1 MKRIILHDQGFTV
14 GGPKAVLDG
23 IEKQIGHR
31 HEFVRLLQKDSCGF
45 NPIKA
50 VKFILDYRKKINSL
64 NADAIYICGLEY
76 NGLLMTL
83 AAKLSNVKRVILS
96 VHGSYWDIKER
107 SLRISLVKYL
117 IEPLEVLLAD
127 KVFTVCEEA
136 QRHIKAL
143 KFARKNCN
151 AGVVYNM
158 FPQDDYNSIPAGL
171 FRMEY
176 GVPSDSIVV
185 AIVGRVCKDKGHQ
198 YIIDAIKKFDDTR
211 YVFVIVGIGDYI
223 QEYERRCEDEIKE
236 KRVILTGARN
246 DVNNILKDSNIFLFA
261 TLHEN
266 HSIALLEA
274 VNMRCAALVTNVG
287 GNPEIIEDGK
297 GGILIPVK
305 DSDSIVDG
313 LRKFADHDMRKQCA
327 DYSYSCAKDKFS
339 FNNTYGKLDTILVD
353 ETR

>member
-23 IEKQIGHR
+23 IENQIGNR
-31 HEFVRLLQKDSCGF
+31 YEFVRLLQKESCGF

-50 VKFILDYRKKINSL
+50 IKFILDYRRKINSY

-76 NGLLMTL
+76 SGLLMTL
-83 AAKLSNVKRVILS
+83 AAKLSNVKRVLLS

-107 SLRISLVKYL
+107 SFRISFVKYI
-117 IEPLEVLLAD
+117 IEPLEVLLVD

-158 FPQDDYNSIPAGL
+158 FPQDDYTLIPVGL
-171 FRMEY
+171 FRSEY
-176 GVPSDSIVV
+176 NISSDSIVV

-198 YIIDAIKKFDDTR
+198 YIIDAIKKFDDSR
-211 YVFVIVGIGDYI
+211 YVFAIVGSGDFM
-223 QEYERRCEDEIKE
+223 QEYERQCENEIRN
-236 KRVILTGARN
+236 KRVILTGARS
-246 DVNNILKDSNIFLFA
+246 DVNNILKDSDIFLFA

-274 VNMRCAALVTNVG
+274 VNMHCAAIVTNIG
-287 GNPEIIEDGK
+287 GNPEIIDDGK
-297 GGILIPVK
+297 GGVLIPVK
-305 DSDSIVDG
+305 DSESIVDG
-313 LRKFADHDMRKQCA
+313 LKKLDDPDVRKRYT
-327 DYSYSCAKDKFS
+327 DYSYAYAKDKFS
-339 FNNTYGKLDTILVD
+339 FINTYGKLDAILVD
-353 ETR
+353 

>member
-1 MKRIILHDQGFTV
+1 MKRIILHDQGFTI

-31 HEFVRLLQKDSCGF
+31 HEFVRLLQRESCGF

-50 VKFILDYRKKINSL
+50 VKFILDYRNKINRL

-76 NGLLMTL
+76 NGLLMTF

-107 SLRISLVKYL
+107 SLRISFLKYL

-158 FPQDDYNSIPAGL
+158 FPQEDYDSIPAGL
-171 FRMEY
+171 FRAEY
-176 GVPSDSIVV
+176 SIPSDSIVV

-198 YIIDAIKKFDDTR
+198 FIIDAIKKFDDSR
-211 YVFVIVGIGDYI
+211 FVFVIVGTGDFI
-223 QEYERRCEDEIKE
+223 HEYERQCAEEIGE

-246 DVNNILKDSNIFLFA
+246 DVNNILKDSDIFLFA

-274 VNMRCAALVTNVG
+274 VNMRCAALVTNIG

-313 LRKFADHDMRKQCA
+313 LKKLAYADIREQYT
-327 DYSYSCAKDKFS
+327 DYSYRCAKDKFS
-339 FNNTYGKLDTILVD
+339 FINTYGKLDAIFVD
-353 ETR
+353 QTL